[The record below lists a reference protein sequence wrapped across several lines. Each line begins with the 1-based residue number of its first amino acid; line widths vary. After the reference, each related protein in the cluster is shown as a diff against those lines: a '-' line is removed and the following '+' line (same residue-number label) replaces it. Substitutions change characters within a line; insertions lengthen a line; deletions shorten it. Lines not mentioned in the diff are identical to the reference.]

1 MNCTTTIFVARIGN
15 KTENTIRK
23 IFSYYG
29 EVLEVTIL
37 KDGEKNKC
45 CGFIKFKR
53 IDDAVRCVNDAKEKK
68 GVFKFNKKMI
78 VEWAKSSQIKESDL
92 DKTTLY
98 ITGMDYCTEEYIYD
112 KMSPYGQI
120 SRITIPKT
128 DQNYIFVKFENQ
140 EDAEKAKN
148 GEDGK
153 RWNGKR
159 IVIEF
164 SEAQSSKRNRRQK
177 ATMKKFQ
184 QFLGE
189 LSCPTSPLIQMDDEE
204 CNSFDEMNES
214 ENEEWHSC
222 DESYLQEN
230 YSNDSPFFNDLVDWN
245 KMSKG
250 IGCIECLNDIET
262 VELPVF
268 NSLMTDFQVCDSLE
282 SPIDLSEDDFEIP
295 STIES
300 ILV

>member
-53 IDDAVRCVNDAKEKK
+53 IDDAVRCVNDAKEKR

-128 DQNYIFVKFENQ
+128 DQNYIFVKFEHQ
-140 EDAEKAKN
+140 QDAEKAKL

-184 QFLGE
+184 QFFGE
-189 LSCPTSPLIQMDDEE
+189 LSCPTSPLLQMDDEE
-204 CNSFDEMNES
+204 NDSFEEMEES
-214 ENEEWHSC
+214 ENEECHSC
-222 DESYLQEN
+222 DESYLQES
-230 YSNDSPFFNDLVDWN
+230 YSIESPFFNDLVDWN
-245 KMSKG
+245 KMSSG

-268 NSLMTDFQVCDSLE
+268 NTLMEDFSFSESLE

>member
-53 IDDAVRCVNDAKEKK
+53 IDDAVRCVNEAKEKK

-98 ITGMDYCTEEYIYD
+98 ITGMDYCTDEYIYE

-120 SRITIPKT
+120 NKITIPKT
-128 DQNYIFVKFENQ
+128 DQNYIFVKFEHE
-140 EDAEKAKN
+140 EDAQKAKE
-148 GEDGK
+148 GEDGQ

-159 IVIEF
+159 IVIEY

-184 QFLGE
+184 QFLGG
-189 LSCPTSPLIQMDDEE
+189 LSCPTSPLIQMDDDDGNLSDE
-204 CNSFDEMNES
+204 NSGS
-214 ENEEWHSC
+214 ENEECHSC
-222 DESYLQEN
+222 DESYLQES
-230 YSNDSPFFNDLVDWN
+230 YSIESPFFNDLIDWN

-262 VELPVF
+262 VQLPVF
-268 NSLMTDFQVCDSLE
+268 NTLMKDLHFETNLDISN
-282 SPIDLSEDDFEIP
+282 DLSSIEFDIP

-300 ILV
+300 IFV

>member
-1 MNCTTTIFVARIGN
+1 MNCTTTIFIARIGN
-15 KTENTIRK
+15 RTENTIRK

-29 EVLEVTIL
+29 EILEVTIL

-53 IDDAVRCVNDAKEKK
+53 IDDAVRCVTEAKENK
-68 GVFKFNKKMI
+68 GVFRTNKKMI

-98 ITGMDYCTEEYIYD
+98 ITGMDSCTEEYIYE

-120 SRITIPKT
+120 TKITIPKT
-128 DQNYIFVKFENQ
+128 DQNYIFVKYEHE
-140 EDAEKAKN
+140 EDAQKAKE
-148 GEDGK
+148 GEDGQ

-159 IVIEF
+159 IVIEY

-184 QFLGE
+184 QFLGG
-189 LSCPTSPLIQMDDEE
+189 LSCPTSPLPQMDDEE
-204 CNSFDEMNES
+204 NTSSEENQNSCEI
-214 ENEEWHSC
+214 EECHSC

-230 YSNDSPFFNDLVDWN
+230 YAPISPFFNDLIDWN
-245 KMSKG
+245 KMSSG
-250 IGCIECLNDIET
+250 IGCIECLNDQKSVQLPFFST
-262 VELPVF
+262 LMNDDNTQSELEC
-268 NSLMTDFQVCDSLE
+268 SL
-282 SPIDLSEDDFEIP
+282 DLSEEDLPF
-295 STIES
+295 TIQS